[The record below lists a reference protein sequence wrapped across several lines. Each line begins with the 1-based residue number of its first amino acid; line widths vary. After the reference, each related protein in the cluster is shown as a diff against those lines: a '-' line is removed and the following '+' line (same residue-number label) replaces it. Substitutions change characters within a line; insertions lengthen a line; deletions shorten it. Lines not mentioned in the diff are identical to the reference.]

1 MVQTVLYLWSSL
13 YHIELWRKLFQSV
26 ARSWNTDKRMNTGR
40 PRPARP
46 ELDRGPDPRVL
57 RSRHAALTAVQDIL
71 AEQGWTGV
79 THVAV
84 AARSGVGRTT
94 LYRHWPDVASLIH
107 EAIDERIG
115 QARAPRSGE
124 LRADL
129 ISELNGLRKLLHDR
143 ASEHTMRAVLE
154 RAPFDPAFAS
164 LKKTLYQSGS
174 AGFRKILQAA
184 IKAGDLPPD
193 LDVGFTIDQLAG
205 PLVYRRLLA
214 GSNIDEHYVEA
225 VVEGVLWFCREHP
238 SDAQD
243 RSRP

>member
-1 MVQTVLYLWSSL
+1 MNPT
-13 YHIELWRKLFQSV
+13 
-26 ARSWNTDKRMNTGR
+26 RSPG
-40 PRPARP
+40 AVSQV
-46 ELDRGPDPRVL
+46 DRGPDPRVV
-57 RSRHAALTAVQDIL
+57 RSRHAALSAVRDIL

-107 EAIDERIG
+107 DAVDERIG
-115 QARAPRSGE
+115 QARSARTGE

-129 ISELNGLRKLLHDR
+129 VSELNGLRSLLHDR

-174 AGFRKILQAA
+174 SGFRKILQAA
-184 IKAGDLPPD
+184 VKAGDVPPD
-193 LDVGFTIDQLAG
+193 VDISFTIDQLAG
-205 PLVYRRLLA
+205 PLIYRRLLA
-214 GSNIDEHYVEA
+214 GMNIDESYVEA
-225 VVEGVLWFCREHP
+225 VVDSVLRVCTTPPAHDKTVRR
-238 SDAQD
+238 
-243 RSRP
+243 RSRSKT